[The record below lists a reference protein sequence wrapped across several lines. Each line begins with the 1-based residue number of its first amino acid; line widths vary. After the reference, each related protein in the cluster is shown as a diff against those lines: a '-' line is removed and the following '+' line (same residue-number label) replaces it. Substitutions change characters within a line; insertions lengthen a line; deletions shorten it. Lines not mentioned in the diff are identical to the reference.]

1 MTSVTIRSI
10 EESLQQVLARWK
22 KAFTQ
27 FDELRQAS
35 RSAVVR
41 WEWTEFERYSLL
53 PFYFKRYPGR
63 GRVLTEPTDKI
74 GFYYRYG
81 LDELNRPRIH
91 IFYNYVDFHGR
102 EIIQQD
108 RHRYFD
114 RDDLGETFY
123 TYTDILAEI
132 IEFSVPPRIPLKV
145 QQIFIENGR
154 VIRHAS
160 FRLNGYTPLYSEKGS
175 HPDALYEWL
184 GYNGR
189 FKLVEKYVYAGSRLT
204 SIQLY
209 SETPGI
215 APYKTEE
222 HFFYD
227 DAGRLLRIEQLNES
241 EQRHLLYK
249 KREKGQTFKSIR
261 QAAIQKLIEAIVER
275 LRTEHISEKLCCI
288 ELFYQSGSSHF
299 PPTIFLCREADRQAL
314 LASNNP
320 EAKYYIFSPGLM
332 GEPWYLEI
340 TDPDVLEICSQ
351 LEQEIQSGQKWDAAT
366 GILREVAAA
375 LTHFDWRNSLNI
387 TPDFV
392 VFAIDWEVEGDHLAD
407 VLRASASKDQLR
419 EWKAKGW
426 L

>member
-1 MTSVTIRSI
+1 MSI
-10 EESLQQVLARWK
+10 EESLQQVLACWK
-22 KAFTQ
+22 EAFTQ

-63 GRVLTEPTDKI
+63 GRVIKEPTDKI

-91 IFYNYVDFHGR
+91 VFYNYMDFHGR
-102 EIIQQD
+102 DFIQQD
-108 RHRYFD
+108 RLHNFQ

-123 TYTDILAEI
+123 TYTDALAEI

-145 QQIFIENGR
+145 QQIFMENGQ
-154 VIRHAS
+154 VIRHVS

-175 HPDALYEWL
+175 NPDALYEWL

-189 FKLVEKYVYAGSRLT
+189 FKLDEEYVYDGSRLT
-204 SIQLY
+204 SILRY

-215 APYKTEE
+215 APYKAEE

-227 DAGRLLRIEQLNES
+227 DAGRLFRIEQLNENG
-241 EQRHLLYK
+241 QRRLLYK
-249 KREKGQTFKSIR
+249 KREKGQTFRSIR
-261 QAAIQKLIEAIVER
+261 QAATQKLIESIVER
-275 LRTEHISEKLCCI
+275 LRAENIGDKLCCI
-288 ELFYQSGSSHF
+288 DLFYQSGSSHF
-299 PPTIFLCREADRQAL
+299 PPTIFLSRDADRQKL

-320 EAKYYIFSPGLM
+320 EAKYHIFNPGLM

-340 TDPDVLEICSQ
+340 TDPNALEICSQ
-351 LEQEIQSGQKWDAAT
+351 LEQEIQSAQKWEAAT

-375 LTHFDWRNSLNI
+375 LSRFDWSNILNI

-392 VFAIDWEVEGDHLAD
+392 VFAIDWELEGDHLAD
-407 VLRASASKDQLR
+407 VLKASASKDQLR

>member
-1 MTSVTIRSI
+1 MTRETIMSI
-10 EESLQQVLARWK
+10 EESLQQVLVRWK
-22 KAFTQ
+22 NAFAQ

-63 GRVLTEPTDKI
+63 GRVLTELDKI
-74 GFYYRYG
+74 GIYYQYG
-81 LDELNRPRIH
+81 LDELKRPRTH
-91 IFYNYVDFHGR
+91 VVYNYVDFHAR

-108 RHRYFD
+108 RHRHFY
-114 RDDLGETFY
+114 RDNLGETFY
-123 TYTDILAEI
+123 TYTDTLAEI
-132 IEFSVPPRIPLKV
+132 IGFSVPPRIPLKV

-175 HPDALYEWL
+175 NPDMLYEWL

-189 FKLVEKYVYAGSRLT
+189 FKLVEEYVYDGNRVAG
-204 SIQLY
+204 IQLY

-215 APYKTEE
+215 APYKAEE
-222 HFFYD
+222 QFFYD
-227 DAGRLLRIEQLNES
+227 GAGRLLRIEQLNES
-241 EQRHLLYK
+241 GQRRLLYK
-249 KREKGQTFKSIR
+249 KREKGQTFRSIR
-261 QAAIQKLIEAIVER
+261 QAATQKLIESIVQR
-275 LRTEHISEKLCCI
+275 LRAENISEKLCCI
-288 ELFYQSGSSHF
+288 NLFYQSGSSHF
-299 PPTIFLCREADRQAL
+299 PPTIFLSRDADRQKL

-320 EAKYYIFSPGLM
+320 EAKYYIFNPGLI

-340 TDPDVLEICSQ
+340 TDPDTLEICSQ
-351 LEQEIQSGQKWDAAT
+351 LEQEIQSDQKWDAAT

-375 LTHFDWRNSLNI
+375 LTHFNWSNILNI

-392 VFAIDWEVEGDHLAD
+392 VFAIDWEVEGDRLAD
-407 VLRASASKDQLR
+407 VLRTSASKDQLR